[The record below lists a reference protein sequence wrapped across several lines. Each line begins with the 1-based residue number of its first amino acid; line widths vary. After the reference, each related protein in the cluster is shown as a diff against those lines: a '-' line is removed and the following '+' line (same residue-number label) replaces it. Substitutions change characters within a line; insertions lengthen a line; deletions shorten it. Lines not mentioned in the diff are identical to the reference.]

1 MERDKRKKTRYRV
14 YDFIV
19 WYKKEYDGNSP
30 SVREIAEAV
39 EVASSSTIYIHIDK
53 LVDEGL
59 LYRHPHIDKGSA
71 RCLMVTGGEWGI
83 RSAENDTSG

>member
-1 MERDKRKKTRYRV
+1 MNNTLKRDGTQKTRYAI

-39 EVASSSTIYIHIDK
+39 EINTTSTISMHIEN
-53 LVDEGL
+53 LIEEGL
-59 LYRHPHIDKGSA
+59 LYRHPHAEPKTA
-71 RCLMVTGGEWGI
+71 RVLCVTGGSWKLPE
-83 RSAENDTSG
+83 D